1 MPTRHKV
8 HATTLAPTN
17 STNRGVINAQV
28 RPIEWVR
35 TPNTVQN
42 QITYGVA
49 QLRELR
55 KAPAREN
62 AAHTSTNRSVT
73 TASVRHKSTTTT
85 HPDRPS
91 ELREVRAA
99 SVPLQRNNA
108 NLFRTPTVNVDT
120 FKTSCGAKQTGPCRP
135 RRTLPT
141 TFSKYN
147 QKLRQHGNT

>member
-8 HATTLAPTN
+8 CATTLEPTN
-17 STNRGVINAQV
+17 STNRSVINAV
-28 RPIEWVR
+28 VHRSELVR
-35 TPNTVQN
+35 TPNTIQKK
-42 QITYGVA
+42 ITYGVA
-49 QLRELR
+49 RLRELR
-55 KAPAREN
+55 KVYAREN
-62 AAHTSTNRSVT
+62 AGHTSTNRSVT
-73 TASVRHKSTTTT
+73 TALVGHKTTTTT

-120 FKTSCGAKQTGPCRP
+120 FNTSCGAKQTGPCRP
-135 RRTLPT
+135 HHTPPT

-147 QKLRQHGNT
+147 QKLRQHGST

>member
-8 HATTLAPTN
+8 CATTLEPTN
-17 STNRGVINAQV
+17 STNRGVINALV
-28 RPIEWVR
+28 RPSDLVR
-35 TPNTVQN
+35 TPNTIQKK
-42 QITYGVA
+42 ITYGVA
-49 QLRELR
+49 RLRELR
-55 KAPAREN
+55 KAHATEN

-91 ELREVRAA
+91 ELREDRAA

-135 RRTLPT
+135 HHTLPT